1 MHIIIGHSN
10 MDLDCIAAIVL
21 ARKLYPDHVPVK
33 SGTIHPAARNLYN
46 LYETELNFIPAEEL
60 AGNEIDSIVMV
71 DTRSLGRVN
80 EFLQFVDHETPHDL
94 PPITIYDH
102 HPADSND
109 FPDATV
115 IGGDFGSSAT
125 ILGELVMDRG
135 IALSPKEAT
144 IALAGIYSD
153 TGKFTHQNVGAL
165 DFRVASWLLDQ
176 KASLRVAT
184 SMVGSLRAGR
194 QVDLFHEAMNHMVYQ
209 TVQGHL
215 AGHFVLTL
223 PKNTPGLAAVVER
236 VFEVESPDVVFGV
249 FGFEKPQSVLLVARS
264 KNDRIPVNRIMGDF
278 GGGGHG
284 RASSALVKG
293 TVPEDLM
300 DQFWE
305 TVERCILPAL
315 NAGDIMSAPVLTVST
330 SSTLVDASMF
340 LEKVDHTGVPVV
352 AETGKLAGFLTLRDI
367 MKGRKTGMMTAPVKG
382 YMTQR
387 VYTCQPSSTLR
398 DLERL
403 FFTHNFGH
411 LPVVDGETLVG
422 MVTRS
427 DYLRIIRD
435 PTDNNH

>member
-1 MHIIIGHSN
+1 MDIIIGHSN

-21 ARKLYPDHVPVK
+21 ARKLYPDHVAVK
-33 SGTIHPAARNLYN
+33 SGTIHPVARNLYN
-46 LYETELNFIPAEEL
+46 LYETELNFIPSEEL
-60 AGNEIDSIVMV
+60 AGKTIDSIVMV

-80 EFLQFVDHETPHDL
+80 EFLQFLDHETPQDL
-94 PPITIYDH
+94 PPVTIYDH
-102 HPADSND
+102 HPDDSND
-109 FPDATV
+109 FPDATI

-135 IALSPKEAT
+135 IALTPKEAT

-153 TGKFTHQNVGAL
+153 TGTFTHQNVGSI

-184 SMVGSLRAGR
+184 SMVRSLRAGR

-209 TVQGHL
+209 TINGHL
-215 AGHFVLTL
+215 AGHFLLAL
-223 PKNTPGLAAVVER
+223 PKNTPGLAAIVER

-249 FGFEKPQSVLLVARS
+249 FGFEKPKAVLLVARS
-264 KNDRIPVNRIMGDF
+264 RSDRIPVNRIMGEF

-284 RASSALVKG
+284 RAASALVKESA
-293 TVPEDLM
+293 PD
-300 DQFWE
+300 DIIARFWE
-305 TVERCILPAL
+305 TAERCMLPAL
-315 NAGDIMSAPVLTVST
+315 NARDIMSNPVLTVPTST
-330 SSTLVDASMF
+330 TLVDASIF
-340 LEKVDHTGVPVV
+340 LEEVDHTGVPVV
-352 AETGKLAGFLTLRDI
+352 SDTGKLVGFLTLRDI
-367 MKGRKTGMMTAPVKG
+367 MKGRKAGRMSDPVKG

-387 VYTCQPSSTLR
+387 VYTCEPTSTLR

-403 FFTHNFGH
+403 FFTHNVGH
-411 LPVVDGETLVG
+411 LPVIQGEELVG